1 MISRTIERYGRRRSI
16 LMLTGVVWI
25 FYGVAVIVGP
35 RNNPVSGLPH
45 TYIPEEIRFFLW
57 FVSGIIAITAAFWQS
72 KHGRAEALGFA
83 VLYVMPAERTLSY
96 LISWISAHPSV
107 PGEGLPWGW
116 LYALQYL
123 SFVGIIYICAGW
135 PDPRRETL

>member
-1 MISRTIERYGRRRSI
+1 QRSVAPSNSMGQAQRCLEDGGRLSKPCRTAIRGVSMISRTIERYGRRRSVLVLI
-16 LMLTGVVWI
+16 GIVWI

-72 KHGRAEALGFA
+72 KHGRTEALGFA
-83 VLYVMPAERTLSY
+83 VLY
-96 LISWISAHPSV
+96 
-107 PGEGLPWGW
+107 
-116 LYALQYL
+116 
-123 SFVGIIYICAGW
+123 
-135 PDPRRETL
+135 